1 MADAPSWTAVY
12 VSKVEPHL
20 KSRDERV
27 GNVAR
32 PAWPDDVLE
41 VGLEEERVLIEPKP
55 IRQLERNLVSL
66 DADRRAQLPST
77 PLGVLQIVA
86 EVSVH
91 DAETADVRR
100 PRREGA
106 TDDGTG
112 GGEERHEADGLIG
125 RDEQGAGNAEAAVA
139 AGPTEPHQNLVEQ
152 TIQAPVTP
160 GHVRGAAPS
169 DCREVDVLV

>member
-32 PAWPDDVLE
+32 PAWSDDVLQ

-55 IRQLERNLVSL
+55 IRQLERNLVFL
-66 DADRRAQLPST
+66 YADRRARLPRA
-77 PLGVLQIVA
+77 LLRVLQVVA

-91 DAETADVRR
+91 DAQAGEIRW
-100 PRREGA
+100 PRLEDA
-106 TDDGTG
+106 ADDGTG

-125 RDEQGAGNAEAAVA
+125 RNEQGARHTETAVA
-139 AGPTEPHQNLVEQ
+139 ARPTESHQNLVE
-152 TIQAPVTP
+152 
-160 GHVRGAAPS
+160 
-169 DCREVDVLV
+169 